1 MSLHK
6 QLMRIAK
13 QMRVRWEKRAR
24 MCRDD
29 VAAERSREA
38 REEQLSRNRVAAGN
52 GSLISAAFQNES

>member
-1 MSLHK
+1 MPLHK

-13 QMRVRWEKRAR
+13 QMRARWKKKRAR

-29 VAAERSREA
+29 VAAEGSGEA

-52 GSLISAAFQNES
+52 FCGAPE

>member
-6 QLMRIAK
+6 QLTRIAK
-13 QMRVRWEKRAR
+13 QMRARWKKCAR

-29 VAAERSREA
+29 VAAEGSGEA

-52 GSLISAAFQNES
+52 FCSAPE